1 MQKLSPILALAV
13 AMMAS
18 SCVTQSR
25 VARYSGSSR
34 PISVWEQS
42 NVAYNTGIYPGA
54 TGNHYEYA
62 GLGIYESPQGGHR
75 LYTGVSGIPDTTR
88 LYNPSPASYSQPSP
102 ASNSSFEGR
111 RLTGPTSSRSLTPRS
126 EMFPA
131 HRSAISQINDSWR
144 RRPLT
149 TRSSSAA
156 DRLASA
162 ASTPRTES
170 TPEPQPE
177 SSDRESSSNQSSPP
191 DTTKLPFAQPV
202 PGRSGY
208 VKLSDH
214 PNLPEIDV
222 RGIAPG
228 TPVEVPDP
236 GQSGNTIQFRVP

>member
-18 SCVTQSR
+18 SCVSQSR
-25 VARYSGSSR
+25 VARYPGSSR
-34 PISVWEQS
+34 PSVWEQS
-42 NVAYNTGIYPGA
+42 SVAYNTGIYPGSI
-54 TGNHYEYA
+54 GDRYQYSSF
-62 GLGIYESPQGGHR
+62 GIYESPQGGHR

-88 LYNPSPASYSQPSP
+88 LYTPAQLAYSPPSPESNASS
-102 ASNSSFEGR
+102 EGR
-111 RLTGPTSSRSLTPRS
+111 RLTGPSTSRSLTPRS
-126 EMFPA
+126 EMVPA
-131 HRSAISQINDSWR
+131 YRSALSQINDSWR
-144 RRPLT
+144 RHPLT
-149 TRSSSAA
+149 TRTSSAA

-162 ASTPRTES
+162 SSSQKTEASPPPQPDPVHRESATTESSTPDS
-170 TPEPQPE
+170 
-177 SSDRESSSNQSSPP
+177 
-191 DTTKLPFAQPV
+191 TKLPFAQPV